1 MEHQDKAIKYQIDEL
16 IKQGILEAIGDGVS
30 IQDTNFKVLY
40 QNQTHKNLMG
50 EHLGEYCYKAYERRN
65 AVCEGCPVDMAF
77 KDGMSHTTER
87 SAPVE
92 RGTIY
97 VEITASPIRDSSG
110 KIIAGIEIVRD
121 ITEHKR
127 ADEMLKK
134 AANEWK
140 HTFDSISDFVSVH
153 DNDFKCL
160 KVNTALA
167 DFKGVKPEE
176 LIGEHCYNVFHGT
189 KEEWPECPYTK
200 MLKSKKPATV
210 EVDDPHI
217 GRPLLVT
224 VSPIF
229 DDNGKVTGGVHIAR
243 DITEQKGM
251 EKKLKIMDWAIKSS
265 TNAIVLADLEANLTY
280 ANPVF
285 LKLWGYDKEEQILG
299 HHCTEFW
306 QEKEKSKE
314 IANAL
319 KETGEWRGRRGA
331 MRRDGTEFI
340 VEISASMVKDD
351 AGEPICMMAEIVDV
365 TEQEKME
372 KEINKRMQDLEEFYE
387 IAVNREIRMKEL
399 KEEVQELKSELSLY
413 RDK

>member
-1 MEHQDKAIKYQIDEL
+1 MEHQHKAIKDQIDVL
-16 IKQGILEAIGDGVS
+16 IRDGILEAIGDGLS
-30 IQDTNFKVLY
+30 IQDRSFKVLY
-40 QNQTHKNLMG
+40 QNRIHKNLVG
-50 EHLGEYCYKAYERRN
+50 GHIGEYCYKAFERRN

-87 SAPVE
+87 SAPTEKGV
-92 RGTIY
+92 IY

-153 DNDFKCL
+153 DKDFRCI
-160 KVNTALA
+160 KVNKALA
-167 DFKGVKPEE
+167 DFKRVKSEE
-176 LIGEHCYNVFHGT
+176 LVGEHCYDVFHGT
-189 KEEWPECPYTK
+189 KEEWPECPYIK
-200 MLKSKKPATV
+200 MLESKKPATV

-217 GRPLLVT
+217 GFPLLVT

-229 DDNGKVTGGVHIAR
+229 DDNGEVTGGVHIAR
-243 DITEQKGM
+243 DITEQKKI
-251 EKKLKIMDWAIKSS
+251 EKQLKIMERAIKSS
-265 TNAIVLADLEANLTY
+265 INAIVLADLKTNLTY

-285 LKLWGYDKEEQILG
+285 LKLWGYDKEEEVLG

-331 MRRDGTEFI
+331 MRKDGTAFT

-351 AGEPICMMAEIVDV
+351 EGEPICMMASIVDV
-365 TEQEKME
+365 TKQENME
-372 KEINKRMQDLEEFYE
+372 KEINKRIKDLEEFYE
-387 IAVNREIRMKEL
+387 IAVGREIRMKEL
-399 KEEVQELKSELSLY
+399 KEEVQKLQSELSLY